1 MNGETDVRPN
11 GLALGE
17 LHGPFTGVLV
27 SAAVPMDGRRRFK
40 RVGLHTQAVA
50 ALRRPEGC
58 KLCTEE
64 TLTDSWVHKLIDA
77 TRPKLPLL

>member
-27 SAAVPMDGRRRFK
+27 SAAVPMDSRRRFK
-40 RVGLHTQAVA
+40 IQTASLLQPGNRQRV
-50 ALRRPEGC
+50 
-58 KLCTEE
+58 
-64 TLTDSWVHKLIDA
+64 
-77 TRPKLPLL
+77 